1 MTYHD
6 MSTLPCATGLLF
18 RCKKNTDSSNECN
31 GIHAT
36 SEWNLKLNVGVVNL
50 NVYLISITEGFYLVA
65 TILLGDPEYWKKKT
79 RNFTNNLPK
88 GVADASPRLIG
99 TEVGVLADHVVG
111 ISGLFALE
119 TTEETR
125 QLIAGMTFCKAC
137 TCPEWIRIE
146 WDGTFFLPF
155 ICLWNSIKISIFGG
169 CLLVKNVWNNVKTVW
184 NWRLAK
190 HWMFSVRSNLRFQPK
205 WCWDD

>member
-1 MTYHD
+1 M
-6 MSTLPCATGLLF
+6 
-18 RCKKNTDSSNECN
+18 
-31 GIHAT
+31 I
-36 SEWNLKLNVGVVNL
+36 
-50 NVYLISITEGFYLVA
+50 A
-65 TILLGDPEYWKKKT
+65 TILLGDPEYYSKRQK
-79 RNFTNNLPK
+79 RRSFTNNLPK
-88 GVADASPRLIG
+88 DVAHASPRLG

-111 ISGLFALE
+111 ISGFFMLE

-125 QLIAGMTFCKAC
+125 RIIAGMTFCKAW
-137 TCPEWIRIE
+137 TWPEWIRIE